1 MEKLFFYTRSLWLN
15 ITVHCLTL
23 IWSNPCNKSCPV
35 SFSICVQSFGSCDII
50 SVGILKQWLMM
61 HACRQTKHR
70 LLYFLLWHVKVFWF
84 CARSCAFSR
93 FYPSTRWH
101 HWYTPPVGCVFNES
115 QACPV
120 GAGVS
125 SATLNVWHV
134 YDVQTS
140 NLRGNTVQTI
150 LSSLP
155 FRVGVVRALPVKDL
169 RKGSVDFFLV
179 LFCLSQK
186 NLQPKK
192 SL

>member
-101 HWYTPPVGCVFNES
+101 HWYTPPVGCVLTKAKHALS
-115 QACPV
+115 GQ
-120 GAGVS
+120 VS
-125 SATLNVWHV
+125 AQLLWM
-134 YDVQTS
+134 YDTCMTCRPQTS
-140 NLRGNTVQTI
+140 GVIQFKQ
-150 LSSLP
+150 SYLP
-155 FRVGVVRALPVKDL
+155 FPSGWGWLEL
-169 RKGSVDFFLV
+169 
-179 LFCLSQK
+179 CQ
-186 NLQPKK
+186 
-192 SL
+192 